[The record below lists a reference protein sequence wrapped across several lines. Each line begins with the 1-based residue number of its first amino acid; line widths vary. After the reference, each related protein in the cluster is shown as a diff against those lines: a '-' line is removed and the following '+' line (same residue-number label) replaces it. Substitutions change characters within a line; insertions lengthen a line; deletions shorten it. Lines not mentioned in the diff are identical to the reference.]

1 MSKILTLGLENLT
14 KFSSDLRRSDFR
26 HSSCLVRLIVWLYYK
41 RPKFERSVGQVDQP
55 NIWNPNKMVRIT
67 NTVWNLNCLGM
78 GQLWK
83 APKSECS
90 DFRGLLYI
98 QSTSEIRTCLDF
110 GQRVSVRFKIAS
122 NRLKCLKSERF
133 VRISDTNLCLKTEQV
148 CSNVRISAFKGK
160 CKAKS

>member
-1 MSKILTLGLENLT
+1 MDYHDISKKKVHFSENVLERIRTEDNTFLVLSGTTQHDNPFLEMLGPFVQTRFRSTRIWTDWNNT
-14 KFSSDLRRSDFR
+14 KSIIRFFA
-26 HSSCLVRLIVWLYYK
+26 HAWL
-41 RPKFERSVGQVDQP
+41 
-55 NIWNPNKMVRIT
+55 
-67 NTVWNLNCLGM
+67 
-78 GQLWK
+78 
-83 APKSECS
+83 
-90 DFRGLLYI
+90 